1 MELFFHK
8 YLVSFPPLE
17 FFHIIL
23 ILGSCFYSYYYYFTL
38 PVTSFSM
45 LWLFWRTFCFMLPSL
60 FPSSFLSLFS
70 FSLFIFLNL
79 PILSSLESLIHLN
92 LLLYAM
98 YFIFCYF
105 VLPLLL
111 SLIFIFWTRTMFSF
125 LEKFWKVH
133 ALAQCLTSE
142 QTQKQILLIVLLV
155 FSVSIEVFRS
165 VIWPVPVSVIVK
177 GEGSSSACLL
187 PFKTR
192 CTLAFSPLISVS
204 FCSTYFIM
212 FEALWFLFLV
222 LLFIVHRSLFY
233 LYSISEEE
241 FSKNF
246 QNSVVD
252 HFQSITPLLSV
263 LGMDVF
269 LSLLILQWYPNPVFV
284 HRQEPGWCW
293 VSSHEWYL
301 NPLFRA
307 THKGMAVHLSVWF
320 SVDNRLPCT
329 ALLLC
334 LGGFFSST
342 LLLLLGIQL
351 SR

>member
-111 SLIFIFWTRTMFSF
+111 SLIFIFWTWTMFSF

-133 ALAQCLTSE
+133 ALAQCLT
-142 QTQKQILLIVLLV
+142 
-155 FSVSIEVFRS
+155 
-165 VIWPVPVSVIVK
+165 
-177 GEGSSSACLL
+177 
-187 PFKTR
+187 
-192 CTLAFSPLISVS
+192 
-204 FCSTYFIM
+204 
-212 FEALWFLFLV
+212 
-222 LLFIVHRSLFY
+222 
-233 LYSISEEE
+233 
-241 FSKNF
+241 
-246 QNSVVD
+246 
-252 HFQSITPLLSV
+252 
-263 LGMDVF
+263 
-269 LSLLILQWYPNPVFV
+269 
-284 HRQEPGWCW
+284 
-293 VSSHEWYL
+293 
-301 NPLFRA
+301 
-307 THKGMAVHLSVWF
+307 
-320 SVDNRLPCT
+320 
-329 ALLLC
+329 
-334 LGGFFSST
+334 
-342 LLLLLGIQL
+342 
-351 SR
+351 